1 MTTTTDFIFKSVR
14 DMPLM
19 ISAKQAIWILG
30 ISRAAFFRRVNDG
43 TIEQGVKLGPNTRR
57 WRKDY
62 IVSLIGG
69 DDPGSSGAPAMPRAP
84 NGRGPVAA
92 VG

>member
-30 ISRAAFFRRVNDG
+30 IARATFYRRIADG
-43 TIEQGVKLGPNTRR
+43 SIEPGVKLGPNTRR

-69 DDPGSSGAPAMPRAP
+69 NDPEASAAPTMPRAP
-84 NGRGPVAA
+84 SGRGPVAA

>member
-30 ISRAAFFRRVNDG
+30 ISRAAFFRRIADG
-43 TIEQGVKLGPNTRR
+43 SIEPGVKLGPNTRR

-69 DDPGSSGAPAMPRAP
+69 DDPDPPASPAMALVP
-84 NGRGPVAA
+84 NGRGAAA
-92 VG
+92 VVG

>member
-30 ISRAAFFRRVNDG
+30 ISRAAFFRRIADG
-43 TIEQGVKLGPNTRR
+43 SIEPGVKLGPNTRR

-69 DDPGSSGAPAMPRAP
+69 DDPEASGAPAMPRAP
-84 NGRGPVAA
+84 HGRGPVAA